1 MELKHKTIFESS
13 VCAGACKY
21 HLFIIII
28 LITILSFASYC
39 TIRFFARGYICL
51 FEKKSFHYYVKVV
64 IFIAHSKKFF
74 AFIKND

>member
-28 LITILSFASYC
+28 LITILSFVSYC

-51 FEKKSFHYYVKVV
+51 FEKKKFSLLRKGRHIY
-64 IFIAHSKKFF
+64 STLKKNFC
-74 AFIKND
+74 IH